1 MSRIKP
7 FEYRSVSRPRPLALS
22 LIGLSIALG
31 ACIAAANADAAAGP
45 DAAATGPVSSTA
57 WCITQR
63 DGSRTC
69 YESLFTCII
78 AGIAHA
84 GETVPRFCKM
94 DGPIDGQLTL
104 GPGIGA
110 LSRSG
115 SSDFDLVAASVGRR
129 LHRKRAIRSRFLR
142 LASVGGVRPT
152 AQSFRC
158 CASKSTTLRD

>member
-84 GETVPRFCKM
+84 QQEKLFRDFVKWT
-94 DGPIDGQLTL
+94 D
-104 GPGIGA
+104 
-110 LSRSG
+110 RSTG
-115 SSDFDLVAASVGRR
+115 NS
-129 LHRKRAIRSRFLR
+129 H
-142 LASVGGVRPT
+142 
-152 AQSFRC
+152 
-158 CASKSTTLRD
+158 